1 MVEKIAVKSDY
12 EREAL
17 ELLKK
22 QSFGHAKMFKT
33 RFLMKTQA
41 GHEPSLHSSQ
51 DHACSLAK
59 TDLLFSSQDH
69 ACSLAE
75 DDLQQKPH

>member
-1 MVEKIAVKSDY
+1 MVEQIAVKSDY

-22 QSFGHAKMFKT
+22 QSFSHAKMFET

-41 GHEPSLHSSQ
+41 GHEPSLHSS
-51 DHACSLAK
+51 
-59 TDLLFSSQDH
+59 
-69 ACSLAE
+69 
-75 DDLQQKPH
+75 